1 VRRGVDVVRWL
12 GSPGPRAGAGPI
24 RPSARLGRLSAR
36 LGRPSGQTA
45 RALAVRVWIAVLAG
59 IGLGTALAAQR
70 RAVPAPATA
79 TEWVLIGVALTIAGC
94 LTVEIRHR
102 GEIESFDVFEV
113 ALAPGLFFLA
123 GPHVV
128 LLVAAAKAI
137 SQLILRMPGI
147 KLAFNVAQWMAC
159 AGCGALTFAI
169 IAPAGHPD
177 LALVAAMVVVAGTN
191 LLCLIGLFGVL
202 DGLPAVRHLLRR
214 SALRWAATVTT
225 VTTVAGLTVTTAALG
240 HPAALLLL
248 VVVPVLLH
256 SAGRG
261 YALAH
266 ADLQRIHRLQ
276 AGTRAL
282 SAVPDVRLD
291 PMPFLTELAHGCRAL
306 GAELALRRDDGSGID
321 AYRYR
326 SATRP
331 GWPTVANDTAL
342 SRTVLSEPLPLHTIG
357 QPKTPPPGWFAPLRA
372 IRERVTACS
381 ASRSGP
387 AGRPNP
393 ATGEAI
399 TTALRQAGWRDCLAV
414 PVQLQGREA
423 GMLAVYDRS
432 GFADLDQADLATIE
446 AFSREVSAAL
456 QRAAL
461 VDEIVDARRD
471 AARIVES
478 STDGIV
484 TIDPDG
490 SVVTWNQAFVTLT
503 GHSRERIVAPGGLD
517 LLDARDEAGRPVPWT
532 GWASGP
538 QLPHPG
544 PDFSVRTATGA
555 RRWLS
560 CSLARTRRD
569 HSDRQLLVMIARD
582 VTDLH
587 RQREL
592 ITGQSQI
599 MEFIASGESLGH
611 SLQAVA
617 GLLAEQLHSAAA
629 VLLTSS
635 GGGPQLRVTARA
647 EPVDETEPADE
658 TGSADGTGRGPALPV
673 GATLAEQVSI
683 TLAERRPSPPDAS
696 LLVEVAGR
704 ACSVLPVFDRQD
716 TMLGAIVAPTPAGGD
731 PHAQQALRTAVRL
744 TELAL
749 DRDAARSRLTHQAS
763 HDPLTG
769 LPNRTLFL
777 DRCRHA
783 LAVAARHRQLAVV
796 LFLDLDRFKVINDSL
811 GHDAGDR
818 LLIAVAERLRQVVR
832 PSDTIARFGGDEF
845 TILCEQI
852 ETPADARV
860 LAGRVLD
867 LFAEPFRLDG
877 REVFETASVG
887 IALGRAPQQPEDL
900 LQDADA
906 AMYRAKAEGGNR
918 FDFFDET
925 LRREA
930 QERLANYGSLRRAV
944 EGSEFEVHYQP
955 TFALDDG
962 TPVGMEALARWRH
975 PTRGLLHPDA
985 FIDLAE
991 ETGLIVPLGRQILTT
1006 VLKEM
1011 PCARPGERPL
1021 RVSVNLSAR
1030 QLTQPDLA
1038 GVVETALREADVP
1051 PARLALEI
1059 TETVLV
1065 TDSAE
1070 MQTVIRQLKD
1080 IGVDL
1085 SLDDFGTGH
1094 SSMDYL
1100 KFLSVDELKIER
1112 RFVAGLL
1119 GDPRDRAIVS
1129 AITQLAHDLGLRVV
1143 AEGIET
1149 AEQALLLREIGCDVG
1164 QGYFFARPGPMPP
1177 AGSAHQPVNF
1187 GAA

>member
-1 VRRGVDVVRWL
+1 VGLETVSVRLHKQPADTLRELGVWVL
-12 GSPGPRAGAGPI
+12 IA
-24 RPSARLGRLSAR
+24 
-36 LGRPSGQTA
+36 
-45 RALAVRVWIAVLAG
+45 ALAG
-59 IGLGTALAAQR
+59 TGLGTALGAQR
-70 RAVPAPATA
+70 FAITPAPT
-79 TEWVLIGVALTIAGC
+79 TDLMEWALIGIALVLAGC

-113 ALAPGLFFLA
+113 ALAPALYFLA
-123 GPHVV
+123 GGQVV
-128 LLVAAAKAI
+128 LLAAAAKAV
-137 SQLILRMPGI
+137 SQLILRMPAI
-147 KLAFNVAQWMAC
+147 KLTFNVAQWAAC
-159 AGCGALTFAI
+159 AGCGALTFAAL
-169 IAPAGHPD
+169 APSGHRN
-177 LALVAAMVVVAGTN
+177 LALAAAMAVVAATN
-191 LLCLIGLFGVL
+191 LLAVVGLFGVL
-202 DGLPAVRHLLRR
+202 DGPAASRHLLRPQ
-214 SALRWAATVTT
+214 AMRWSATVTA
-225 VTTVAGLTVTTAALG
+225 VTIAVGLGITAASVG

-248 VVVPVLLH
+248 VALPVVLH

-266 ADLQRIHRLQ
+266 ADLERIHSLQ

-282 SAVPDVRLD
+282 SAVHDVRLD
-291 PMPFLTELAHGCRAL
+291 PLPFLTELAHGCRAL
-306 GAELALRRDDGSGID
+306 GAELALRRREGEGIE

-326 SATRP
+326 AATRP
-331 GWPTVANDTAL
+331 GSTTSAADVVLT
-342 SRTVLSEPLPLHTIG
+342 RTILSEPLPLHTVG
-357 QPKTPPPGWFAPLRA
+357 QPRSARTRWPGPVQA
-372 IRERVTACS
+372 IRERLAGWRPDLM
-381 ASRSGP
+381 ARALKP
-387 AGRPNP
+387 A
-393 ATGEAI
+393 AVSGEAI
-399 TTALRQAGWRDCLAV
+399 TAALREAGWRDCLAV
-414 PVQLQGREA
+414 PVLIGGREA

-432 GFADLDQADLATIE
+432 GFAELDEADLAAIE

-461 VDEIVDARRD
+461 VDEIVGARRD

-484 TIDPDG
+484 SIDEDG
-490 SVVTWNQAFVTLT
+490 SVVTWNQAFAALT
-503 GHSRERIVAPGGLD
+503 GHSRQQIMAPGGLD
-517 LLDARDEAGRPVPWT
+517 LLDPRDRAGRPVSWVS
-532 GWASGP
+532 WAHCP
-538 QLPHPG
+538 ATPKVMADDL
-544 PDFSVRTATGA
+544 SVRTAGGG

-560 CSLARTRRD
+560 CSLARTSRD
-569 HSDRQLLVMIARD
+569 DSEAELLVVIARD

-587 RQREL
+587 RQRDL

-599 MEFIASGESLGH
+599 MELIASGESLGT
-611 SLQAVA
+611 SLRAVTN
-617 GLLAEQLHSAAA
+617 LLAQQLNSSAA
-629 VLLTSS
+629 VLLS
-635 GGGPQLRVTARA
+635 GDGTAERLHLVAQADPVGWTGPKGGILPVVATVAEHMGARLADLRALA
-647 EPVDETEPADE
+647 LDAPALVDE
-658 TGSADGTGRGPALPV
+658 
-673 GATLAEQVSI
+673 
-683 TLAERRPSPPDAS
+683 
-696 LLVEVAGR
+696 AGQSFW
-704 ACSVLPVFDRQD
+704 ALPVFDGQGD
-716 TMLGAIVAPTPAGGD
+716 VQGVIVAPSPAPAEAD
-731 PHAQQALRTAVRL
+731 THTRQALRTAVRL
-744 TELAL
+744 TEVAL

-769 LPNRTLFL
+769 LPNRALFL

-783 LAVAARHRQLAVV
+783 LHVAARHEQLAVV
-796 LFLDLDRFKVINDSL
+796 LFVDLDRFKVINDSL

-818 LLIAVAERLRQVVR
+818 LLIAVAERLQGVVR

-845 TILCEQI
+845 TMLCEQMQ
-852 ETPADARV
+852 TPADARI

-867 LFAEPFRLDG
+867 LFAKPFHLDG

-906 AMYRAKAEGGNR
+906 AMYRAKAGGGNR

-930 QERLANYGSLRRAV
+930 QERLANYASLRRAV
-944 EGSEFEVHYQP
+944 ESREFEVHYQP
-955 TFALDDG
+955 TFALADG

-975 PTRGLLHPDA
+975 PVRGLLQPDA

-1006 VLKEM
+1006 VLAEL
-1011 PCARPGERPL
+1011 PPAQPGVRPL

-1038 GVVETALREADVP
+1038 AMVETSLAEANVP

-1065 TDSAE
+1065 TDSTA
-1070 MQTVIRQLKD
+1070 MQTVIGQLKE

-1100 KFLSVDELKIER
+1100 KFLPVDELKIER

-1119 GDPRDRAIVS
+1119 SDQRDRAIVT
-1129 AITQLAHDLGLRVV
+1129 AITHLAHDLGMRVV

-1149 AEQALLLREIGCDVG
+1149 NEQAQLLRQIGCDIG
-1164 QGYFFARPGPMPP
+1164 QGYFFARPGPMPRPIPSDGTIRQP
-1177 AGSAHQPVNF
+1177 AG
-1187 GAA
+1187 